1 MWLSCSCLSTADEKS
16 MVHLDVFEL
25 EITQREENRRA
36 AQKPMTEQTK
46 KKKSF
51 PIIERHSSTCVAFH
65 DPLTGAKGYK
75 KKSNRVAN

>member
-36 AQKPMTEQTK
+36 AQKTNDRTDK
-46 KKKSF
+46 KKRNPFRLLKDIRQRVS
-51 PIIERHSSTCVAFH
+51 RSTI
-65 DPLTGAKGYK
+65 L
-75 KKSNRVAN
+75 